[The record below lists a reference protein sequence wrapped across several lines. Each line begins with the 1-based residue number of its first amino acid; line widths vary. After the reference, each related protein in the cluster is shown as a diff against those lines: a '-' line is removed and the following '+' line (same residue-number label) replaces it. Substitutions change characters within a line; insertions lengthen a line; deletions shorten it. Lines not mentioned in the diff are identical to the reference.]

1 MATTPSEEVRA
12 GDVRALTVD
21 APAAQ
26 APVARP
32 TAGVVPRPIALGLLA
47 AFGVGLVALPW
58 LVSAYWVRVFTMVFM
73 FAALA
78 QSLNIIAG
86 FTGYADFGNG
96 VYFGIGA
103 YATGFLMQQALPAA
117 AAVLIGAVVATLVA
131 ALLGLPILRLKGHYF
146 AIATIGIMEGTRELV
161 TNLGFLGGG
170 QGLNVPIIRMSPAQ
184 FSLLIYFLML
194 GLMVGYTLLVWT
206 ISRSS
211 LGYGLRAIKGDE
223 QAAAVMGIDT
233 TRYKVAAWCTS
244 AACTAVVG
252 GVYAIWSGFI
262 EPAVAFDVVRGTEYF
277 MMMLL
282 GGAGTVFGPV
292 LGAFVL
298 HLIGNYVWSVF
309 THGHLAVL
317 GVVIVLIVLFLP
329 GGLMNAFRQGL
340 AWRGRGRT
348 TNHRRPTTDDR
359 QRTGQA

>member
-1 MATTPSEEVRA
+1 MATTPSDEVRER
-12 GDVRALTVD
+12 DVRALAVD

-26 APVARP
+26 APVVRP
-32 TAGVVPRPIALGLLA
+32 MAGIVRQPVAVGLLA
-47 AFGVGLVALPW
+47 AFGIGLVALPW
-58 LVSAYWVRVFTMVFM
+58 LASAYWVRVFTTVFM
-73 FAALA
+73 LAALA

-96 VYFGIGA
+96 VYFGVGA
-103 YATGFLMQQALPAA
+103 YATGLLMQQAVPAP
-117 AAVLIGAVVATLVA
+117 AAVLLGALLAMLIA

-146 AIATIGIMEGTRELV
+146 AIATIGVMEGTRELV
-161 TNLGFLGGG
+161 TNMGFLGGG

-184 FSLLIYFLML
+184 FSMLIYFVMF
-194 GLMVGYTLLVWT
+194 GLMVGYTALVWT

-244 AACTAVVG
+244 AACTAIVG
-252 GVYAIWSGFI
+252 GIYAIWTGFI
-262 EPAVAFDVVRGTEYF
+262 EPPVVFDIVRGTEYF

-282 GGAGTVFGPV
+282 GGAGTVFGPI
-292 LGAFVL
+292 LGAFIL
-298 HLIGNYVWSVF
+298 HLIENFIWSQF

-317 GVVIVLIVLFLP
+317 GVTIVLIVLFLP
-329 GGLMNAFRQGL
+329 GGLMNVFRNGP
-340 AWRGRGRT
+340 AWRGRRRGRT
-348 TNHRRPTTDDR
+348 TDDRRPTT
-359 QRTGQA
+359 ASA

>member
-1 MATTPSEEVRA
+1 MATKPSEEARTS
-12 GDVRALTVD
+12 DVHALTVD
-21 APAAQ
+21 APTAV
-26 APVARP
+26 APVSRP
-32 TAGVVPRPIALGLLA
+32 IGGVVRQPVWIGLLA
-47 AFGVGLVALPW
+47 CAGVALVALPW
-58 LVSAYWVRVFTMVFM
+58 LTSAYWIRVFTMVFM
-73 FAALA
+73 LAALA
-78 QSLNIIAG
+78 QSLNVIAG

-103 YATGFLMQQALPAA
+103 YATGFLMQQTVPAP
-117 AAVLIGAVVATLVA
+117 AAVLLGALLAMVIA

-161 TNLGFLGGG
+161 TNMGFLGGG
-170 QGLNVPIIRMSPAQ
+170 QGLNIPIIRMSPAQ
-184 FSLLIYFLML
+184 FSMVMYFLMF

-244 AACTAVVG
+244 AACTAIVG

-262 EPAVAFDVVRGTEYF
+262 EPPVAFDIVRGTEYF

-282 GGAGTVFGPV
+282 GGAGTVFGPI

-298 HLIGNYVWSVF
+298 HLIGNFVWSQF
-309 THGHLAVL
+309 AHGHLAVL
-317 GVVIVLIVLFLP
+317 GIVIVLIVLFLP
-329 GGLMNAFRQGL
+329 GGLMNAFRNGL
-340 AWRGRGRT
+340 AWRGRSRT
-348 TNHRRPTTDDR
+348 AADRRPT
-359 QRTGQA
+359 ANAA